1 MFIIQILMFNNDQIY
16 LKKIMDSR
24 TTLKGTVSRDF
35 EGVKMISMDRIVVPD
50 VPAGCL
56 FIFKFSFSYRFL
68 SSKF

>member
-1 MFIIQILMFNNDQIY
+1 MFIIQILMFNNNQIY

-50 VPAGCL
+50 VPLDVYL
-56 FIFKFSFSYRFL
+56 F
-68 SSKF
+68 